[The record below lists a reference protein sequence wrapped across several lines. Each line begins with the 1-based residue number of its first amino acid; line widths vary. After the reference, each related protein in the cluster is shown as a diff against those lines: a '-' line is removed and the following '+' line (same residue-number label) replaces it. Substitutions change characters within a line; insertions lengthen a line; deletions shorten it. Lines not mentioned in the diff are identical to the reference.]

1 MEKIKLLHL
10 SGLRNMSV
18 YWKIHLLIIT
28 GFFSA
33 FCIAA
38 VGLSF
43 LNTMKN
49 NSVEMYEQRTLPVQ
63 WLNVMRA
70 NLGVI
75 KGAANEMV
83 VTPLHKRQ
91 EELALTIESISKE
104 NDKLFALYKRTSLDA
119 TAKRDVENFEA
130 TLKRYED
137 VRRQAQQLAMA
148 GKVTEAARLMQDQV
162 EPYYKS
168 TERLLTV
175 LVNHNTDIAEHLNK
189 KNEQSAKQAML
200 YVFLIALV
208 TGGVVVMLGSIISR
222 LIVKPLNAMGRLMED
237 AERGDL
243 TVAGTYEAK
252 DEIGQLN
259 ASFNSMVTGFRML
272 IEQLSKTSQ
281 SLLTESGNLSNIAE
295 ENRDAAVSVT
305 RNIDQIASAA
315 EMTLVQTEEASQA
328 VERLAA
334 DVSHIAERSK
344 TMSEVSDR
352 ASLRTKD
359 GHDIV
364 RTVVLK
370 MTDTASTVGKSAVL
384 VQNLQERSRS
394 IESIVTVIT
403 GIASQTNLLALN
415 ASIEAARAGQN
426 GRGFAVVASE
436 IRSLA
441 EQTALSTKEITQL
454 IQSIQIELTQSVQ
467 AISLINI
474 EVQAAVDGVRQIGSV
489 FTDIL
494 ESINDVNEQ
503 TKVVAA
509 ASWKIS
515 VGSDQVASSSAEV
528 AEVSKEST
536 MSIQDVAVVANRQTA
551 SVEEIF
557 QASQYLQNVSYEL
570 QETVKQFK
578 LT

>member
-1 MEKIKLLHL
+1 MKKIKLLHL

-18 YWKIHLLIIT
+18 YWKIHLLIIA
-28 GFFSA
+28 GFFST

-119 TAKRDVENFEA
+119 TAKRDAENFEA

-137 VRRQAQQLAMA
+137 VRGQAQQLAMA

-168 TERLLTV
+168 TERLLIV

-200 YVFLIALV
+200 YVFLIAIV

-243 TVAGTYEAK
+243 TVVGTYEAK

-259 ASFNSMVTGFRML
+259 ASFNSMVTGFRTL
-272 IEQLSKTSQ
+272 IKQLLETSQ

-305 RNIDQIASAA
+305 KNIDQIASAA

-328 VERLAA
+328 VQGLAA

-352 ASLRTKD
+352 TSLRTKD

-364 RTVVLK
+364 STVVLK
-370 MTDTASTVGKSAVL
+370 MTDTASTVGQSAVL

-436 IRSLA
+436 IRNLA
-441 EQTALSTKEITQL
+441 EQTALSTKKITQL

-467 AISLINI
+467 AMSMINT

-503 TKVVAA
+503 TKAVAA
-509 ASWKIS
+509 AFWKIS

-528 AEVSKEST
+528 AAVSKEIT
-536 MSIQDVAVVANRQTA
+536 MSIQDAAVVANRQIA